1 MKIQRLISVLL
12 SFLLMFPNCI
22 NCVKADDCS
31 LVLHFPQNINSG
43 AITAIQTDLAQ
54 NADPEKI
61 ADPEEVKTTG
71 TPEMADIRNGVASFS
86 NLKPG
91 IWLIVQTEA
100 CDGYEPFEPF
110 LVRIDEGIASMI
122 NAEPK
127 MEKKTGGSGKDH
139 RTAQTSVRTPSSKT
153 RRPSGGYSSV
163 HTEFWSELS
172 FWMAVLGVSLI
183 LSALISRNK
192 KLKKQK

>member
-1 MKIQRLISVLL
+1 MKILRLISVLL

-22 NCVKADDCS
+22 NCVKADDYS
-31 LVLHFPQNINSG
+31 LILHFPENTSSG
-43 AITAIQTDLAQ
+43 AITAIRTDLTQ

-71 TPEMADIRNGVASFS
+71 DPETAVIRNGEASFS

-91 IWLIVQTEA
+91 IWLIEQTEA
-100 CDGYEPFEPF
+100 CKGYEPFEPF
-110 LVRIDEGIASMI
+110 LVRIDEGIASVI

-127 MEKKTGGSGKDH
+127 MEKKTGGSGKDQ
-139 RTAQTSVRTPSSKT
+139 RTTQTSVRTPSSKT

-163 HTEFWSELS
+163 HTEVWSELS

-183 LSALISRNK
+183 LSAWISRNK